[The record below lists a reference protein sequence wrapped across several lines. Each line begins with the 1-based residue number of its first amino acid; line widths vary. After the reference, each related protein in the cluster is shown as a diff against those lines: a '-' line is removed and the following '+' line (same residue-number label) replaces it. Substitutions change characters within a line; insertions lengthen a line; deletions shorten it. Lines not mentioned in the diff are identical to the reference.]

1 MFIMNTGICTYE
13 TPVDQRQ
20 GLKYKPRPV

>member
-1 MFIMNTGICTYE
+1 MNTGICKYE